1 MHSKSKKTLVFT
13 CIVFEE
19 WLDKSEQLGPEAK
32 DRWMSCAA
40 SCRLEVSASRCQ
52 LTHTHTHKRTNT
64 RTHASARAQT
74 HTTRNGGIW
83 VSMRVTPGCSSE
95 V

>member
-52 LTHTHTHKRTNT
+52 LTHTHTHTNT
-64 RTHASARAQT
+64 QTHARTRARAHK
-74 HTTRNGGIW
+74 HTQHVMAASG
-83 VSMRVTPGCSSE
+83 
-95 V
+95 